1 MALRDQAISR
11 GASILIFNPS
21 DVMELPEYNFRNM
34 ESPETIAYVRSMA
47 DAILSNGVAAFPP
60 ITIRRSEDGQIAV
73 MAGWCRRRAHILAM
87 SEGAD
92 IKGIQCIDAGKK
104 SKDEIYL
111 DVLTSNTQLPLT
123 AMEKAKGVKAL
134 LNGLWTPADI
144 AKKTGWSIST
154 VSNLIALYDA
164 PDEISQMVQ
173 DGVVS
178 ATFATEIMKSNTPD
192 EAVKKLKS
200 AANTAKDAGKKKAT
214 RKDLKDATEK
224 GISWK
229 AYGPKMYK
237 LLSDIYECPV
247 SDRGRLQNAI
257 AAAGE
262 LLATLEEEYPALRVE
277 SGCGGEEF

>member
-1 MALRDQAISR
+1 MGKKKTMDSRLRGNDIIKIAEDLLNRIGDAVFEIDSKTHDMGVEIEAVRAKYQA
-11 GASILIFNPS
+11 
-21 DVMELPEYNFRNM
+21 
-34 ESPETIAYVRSMA
+34 
-47 DAILSNGVAAFPP
+47 
-60 ITIRRSEDGQIAV
+60 
-73 MAGWCRRRAHILAM
+73 
-87 SEGAD
+87 
-92 IKGIQCIDAGKK
+92 CIDAGKK

-134 LNGLWTPADI
+134 LNGLWSPADI

-154 VSNLIALYDA
+154 VNNLIALYDA

-173 DGVVS
+173 AGVVS
-178 ATFATEIMKSNTPD
+178 ATFATEIVKSNTPD

-214 RKDLKDATEK
+214 KKDLKDATEK
-224 GISWK
+224 TINYK
-229 AYGPKMYK
+229 KFGPQMFKV
-237 LLSDIYECPV
+237 LTDIYECPV

-262 LLATLEEEYPALRVE
+262 LLSTLEEEYPALRVE
-277 SGCGGEEF
+277 NGCGGEEF